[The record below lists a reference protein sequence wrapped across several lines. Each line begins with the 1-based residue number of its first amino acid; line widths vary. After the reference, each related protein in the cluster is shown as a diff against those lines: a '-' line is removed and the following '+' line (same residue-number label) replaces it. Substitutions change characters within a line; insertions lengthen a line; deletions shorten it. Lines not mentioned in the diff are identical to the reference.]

1 MKMANVKVTPKK
13 GEKNGAIE
21 CCTTTDYIWPL
32 TISLDADQLKKLD
45 IDYEDLPA
53 KTKVR
58 MEIEAVVISR
68 SKNQNERVDGK
79 AEENTRAEFE
89 IHKIGIEP
97 MDGEDKFKSFKD
109 QKEKGP
115 GE

>member
-13 GEKNGAIE
+13 GEKNGALA
-21 CCTTTDYIWPL
+21 CPSTDYVWPL
-32 TISLDADQLKKLD
+32 TLSLDADQLKKLD
-45 IDYEDLPA
+45 IGYEDLPA

-68 SKNQNERVDGK
+68 SKNQNETSNGK
-79 AEENTRAEFE
+79 AEESTRAEFE

-97 MDGEDKFKSFKD
+97 MNGEDKFKSYSD
-109 QKEKGP
+109 QKGKGP

>member
-1 MKMANVKVTPKK
+1 MEMKNVKVTPKK
-13 GEKNGAIE
+13 GQENGSLASP
-21 CCTTTDYIWPL
+21 CTDYVWPI
-32 TISLDADQLKKLD
+32 TISLDADQLKKLG
-45 IDYEDLPA
+45 IGYEDLPA

-68 SKNQNERVDGK
+68 SKNQSETTSGK
-79 AEENTRAEFE
+79 AQETTRAEFE

-97 MDGEDKFKSFKD
+97 MAGADKFKSFSD
-109 QKEKGP
+109 QKGKGP